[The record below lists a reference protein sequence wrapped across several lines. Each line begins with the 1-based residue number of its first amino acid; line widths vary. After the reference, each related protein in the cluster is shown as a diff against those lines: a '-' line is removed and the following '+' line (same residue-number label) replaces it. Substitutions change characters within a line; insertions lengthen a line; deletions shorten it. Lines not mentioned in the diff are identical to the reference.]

1 MITTFRPSGCTN
13 ACRHSHRVSAGFKT
27 ALFSTKPYIPYIVRE
42 PSMSISAIICD
53 APIAHKAEGSDPY
66 AWLQERDTEAVLD
79 YLKAEN
85 SYQQAQTA
93 DQAALRETLFEE
105 IKGRILE
112 TDLSLPS
119 PWGPYLYYTRTTAG
133 DEYALH
139 YRCPRPADD
148 SLTLDESR
156 EQLLLD
162 PNVLANGG
170 FFSLGAFSISPDHQ
184 RLAYSIDSTGDEI
197 YTLFVKELSD
207 GRVSELEFQDCD
219 GSMTWANDSLT
230 LFFGE
235 LDDTHRPHKLY
246 RYRLDGT
253 AAEEV
258 FHEPDGRF
266 FMHCYRASSEQQLL
280 LSVGSKTTSEVWVLD
295 ANQPQQ
301 DFSCIAPRVEDH
313 EYDVDHGAL
322 DGQWTWFIRTN
333 RDGINF
339 ALYTAVDTG
348 VAPIEAQW
356 QILIPHSDT
365 VMIDGM
371 SLNAGAMTLSLREGG
386 LPIIE
391 VHPQDLPSYRVQL
404 PDAAYSLHVQNTL
417 EFASERIRLRYEALN
432 RPAQIRQ
439 LQLSNGEQQVL
450 KQTPVLGPFD
460 ADAYVSQRLWATAPD
475 GTQIPISLVIK
486 REALGKPVPLYL
498 YGYGAYGESLDPWFS
513 HARLSLLDRGM
524 AFAIA
529 HVRGGGELGEAWYRA
544 GKQEHKQNT
553 FSDFI
558 ACAEHLIANGFT
570 SAPQLAISGGS
581 AGGLLIGAVL
591 NQRPE
596 LFGAA
601 IAEVPF
607 VDVLNTMLDPDLP
620 LTVTEYDEWGNP
632 QEPDVYER
640 LKAYA
645 PYENVKAQAYPA
657 MLVIAGY
664 NDSRVQYWEAAKW
677 VAKLRTAKTDTNP
690 LLLKTELGAG
700 HGGMSGRY
708 QGLRD
713 VALEYAFLFK
723 VLGVA

>member
-1 MITTFRPSGCTN
+1 MPQSAHVPS
-13 ACRHSHRVSAGFKT
+13 
-27 ALFSTKPYIPYIVRE
+27 
-42 PSMSISAIICD
+42 
-53 APIAHKAEGSDPY
+53 APIARQAAGDDPY
-66 AWLQERDTEAVLD
+66 AWLQERDTAPVLD

-85 SYQQAQTA
+85 AYQEAMLA
-93 DQAALRETLFEE
+93 DQAELRENLFNE

-133 DEYALH
+133 DEYARH

-148 SLTLDESR
+148 SQQVDESA
-156 EQLLLD
+156 EELLLD
-162 PNVLANGG
+162 PNALANGG
-170 FFSLGAFSISPDHQ
+170 FFSLGAFSVSPDHQ
-184 RLAYSIDSTGDEI
+184 RLAYSLDTHGDEV
-197 YTLFVKELSD
+197 YTLFVKELSN
-207 GRVSELEFQDCD
+207 GKVSELSFEDCD

-230 LFFGE
+230 LFFAE

-266 FMHCYRASSEQQLL
+266 FLHCYRSSSERQLL
-280 LSVGSKTTSEVWVLD
+280 LALGSKTTSEVWALD
-295 ANQPQQ
+295 ASQPQQ
-301 DFSCIAPRVEDH
+301 AFTCLAPRVEDH
-313 EYDVDHGAL
+313 EYEVDHGKL
-322 DGQWTWFIRTN
+322 DDQWRWFIRSN

-339 ALYTAVDTG
+339 ALYQAADTG
-348 VAPIEAQW
+348 VVPTESDW
-356 QILIPHSDT
+356 QNLIPHSDS
-365 VMIDGM
+365 VMLDGVT
-371 SLNAGAMTLSLREGG
+371 LNATAMTLSLRIGG

-391 VHPQDLPSYRVQL
+391 VHPQSLPAYRVQL
-404 PDAAYSLHVQNTL
+404 PDAAYSLYVQNSL
-417 EFASERIRLRYEALN
+417 EFVSDKIRLRYEALN
-432 RPAQIRQ
+432 RPAQVRQ
-439 LQLSNGEQQVL
+439 LELASGEQKVL
-450 KQTPVLGPFD
+450 KETPVLGPFD

-475 GTQIPISLVIK
+475 GTQVPISLVVK
-486 REALGKPVPLYL
+486 REHLGQPTPLYL
-498 YGYGAYGESLDPWFS
+498 YGYGAYGDSLDPWFS
-513 HARLSLLDRGM
+513 HARLSLLERGV

-553 FSDFI
+553 FNDFI
-558 ACAEHLIANGFT
+558 ACAEHLIAEGYT
-570 SAPQLAISGGS
+570 ESSKLAISGGS

-591 NQRPE
+591 NQRPD
-596 LFGAA
+596 LFAVA

-632 QEPDVYER
+632 QEPEVYAR
-640 LKAYA
+640 IKAYA
-645 PYENVKAQAYPA
+645 PYENVTPQAYPA
-657 MLVIAGY
+657 TLVIAGY

-677 VAKLRTAKTDTNP
+677 VAKLRVTKTDDHL
-690 LLLKTELGAG
+690 LLLKTELDAG

-713 VALEYAFLFK
+713 VALEYAFVFK
-723 VLGVA
+723 QLGIA

>member
-1 MITTFRPSGCTN
+1 MSLSAHVSN
-13 ACRHSHRVSAGFKT
+13 APVARKDPGA
-27 ALFSTKPYIPYIVRE
+27 
-42 PSMSISAIICD
+42 
-53 APIAHKAEGSDPY
+53 DPY
-66 AWLQERDTEAVLD
+66 AWLQERDTDAVLD

-85 SYQQAQTA
+85 RFQEEQLA
-93 DQAALRETLFEE
+93 DQAELRETLFQE

-133 DEYALH
+133 DEYPRH

-148 SLTLDESR
+148 SLTVDEHH

-162 PNVLANGG
+162 PNELAGGG

-184 RLAYSIDSTGDEI
+184 RLAYSLDTTGDEI
-197 YTLFVKELSD
+197 YTLFVKELSND
-207 GRVSELEFQDCD
+207 KVSELSFENCD

-235 LDDTHRPHKLY
+235 LDETHRPHKLW

-266 FMHCYRASSEQQLL
+266 FLHCYRSSSERQLI
-280 LSVGSKTTSEVWVLD
+280 LSLGSKTTSEVWVLD
-295 ANQPQQ
+295 AAQPQQ
-301 DFSCIAPRVEDH
+301 PFTCLAPRVEHH
-313 EYDVDHGAL
+313 EYDVDHGLL
-322 DGQWTWFIRTN
+322 DGQWTWLIRTN

-339 ALYTAVDTG
+339 ALYQAPDAG
-348 VAPIEAQW
+348 VAPTEADW
-356 QILIPHSDT
+356 QNLIPHSDT
-365 VMIDGM
+365 VMIDGL

-391 VHPQDLPSYRVQL
+391 VHPQDLPAYRVQL
-404 PDAAYSLHVQNTL
+404 PDAAYSLHVQNSL

-439 LQLSNGEQQVL
+439 LDLASGAQVVL

-475 GTQIPISLVIK
+475 GTQVPISLVVK
-486 REALGKPVPLYL
+486 REALGQPVPLYL
-498 YGYGAYGESLDPWFS
+498 YGYGAYGSSLDPWFS
-513 HARLSLLDRGM
+513 HARLSLLDRGV

-544 GKQEHKQNT
+544 GKQEHKHNT

-570 SAPQLAISGGS
+570 TAEQLAISGGS

-596 LFGAA
+596 LFKVA

-607 VDVLNTMLDPDLP
+607 VDVLNTMLDPELP

-632 QEPDVYER
+632 EEPDVYDR
-640 LKAYA
+640 IRAYA
-645 PYENVKAQAYPA
+645 PYENVRAQAYPA
-657 MLVIAGY
+657 LLVIAGY

-677 VAKLRTAKTDTNP
+677 VAKLRATKTDDNP

-713 VALEYAFLFK
+713 VALEYAF
-723 VLGVA
+723 VLKIWGKA

>member
-1 MITTFRPSGCTN
+1 
-13 ACRHSHRVSAGFKT
+13 
-27 ALFSTKPYIPYIVRE
+27 
-42 PSMSISAIICD
+42 
-53 APIAHKAEGSDPY
+53 
-66 AWLQERDTEAVLD
+66 
-79 YLKAEN
+79 
-85 SYQQAQTA
+85 
-93 DQAALRETLFEE
+93 
-105 IKGRILE
+105 
-112 TDLSLPS
+112 
-119 PWGPYLYYTRTTAG
+119 
-133 DEYALH
+133 
-139 YRCPRPADD
+139 
-148 SLTLDESR
+148 
-156 EQLLLD
+156 
-162 PNVLANGG
+162 
-170 FFSLGAFSISPDHQ
+170 
-184 RLAYSIDSTGDEI
+184 
-197 YTLFVKELSD
+197 VKELSN

-235 LDDTHRPHKLY
+235 LDDTHRPHKLF

-266 FMHCYRASSEQQLL
+266 FMHCYRSSSEQQLL
-280 LSVGSKTTSEVWVLD
+280 LSLGSKTTSEVWVLD
-295 ANQPQQ
+295 AFQPQQ
-301 DFSCIAPRVEDH
+301 AFTCIAPRVEDH

-339 ALYTAVDTG
+339 ALYHAADTG
-348 VAPIEAQW
+348 VAPTEADW
-356 QILIPHSDT
+356 QNLIPHSDT
-365 VMIDGM
+365 VMIEGM

-404 PDAAYSLHVQNTL
+404 PDAAYSLHVQNSL
-417 EFASERIRLRYEALN
+417 EFVSDRIRLRYEALN

-439 LQLSNGEQQVL
+439 LVLGNGEQKVL

-475 GTQIPISLVIK
+475 GTKVPISLVVK
-486 REALGKPVPLYL
+486 REALGKPTPLYL

-513 HARLSLLDRGM
+513 HARLSLLDRGV

-544 GKQEHKQNT
+544 GKQEHKHNT

-558 ACAEHLIANGFT
+558 ACAEHLIANSFT
-570 SAPQLAISGGS
+570 TSQQLAISGGS

-596 LFGAA
+596 LFAAA

-632 QEPDVYER
+632 EEPDVYER
-640 LKAYA
+640 IKAYA
-645 PYENVKAQAYPA
+645 PYENVTAQAYPA

-677 VAKLRTAKTDTNP
+677 VAKLRATKTDTNP

-713 VALEYAFLFK
+713 VALEYAFVFK
-723 VLGVA
+723 VLGIA

>member
-1 MITTFRPSGCTN
+1 MSLS
-13 ACRHSHRVSAGFKT
+13 AHVSN
-27 ALFSTKPYIPYIVRE
+27 
-42 PSMSISAIICD
+42 
-53 APIAHKAEGSDPY
+53 APIARRDPGVDPY
-66 AWLQERDTEAVLD
+66 AWLQERDTDAVLD

-85 SYQQAQTA
+85 SYQEAQLA
-93 DQAALRETLFEE
+93 DQAELRETLFQE

-133 DEYALH
+133 DEYPRH

-148 SLTLDESR
+148 SLSVDESR

-162 PNVLANGG
+162 PNVLAGGG

-184 RLAYSIDSTGDEI
+184 RLAYSLDTTGDEI
-197 YTLFVKELSD
+197 YTLFVKELSND
-207 GRVSELEFQDCD
+207 KVSELSFADCD

-235 LDDTHRPHKLY
+235 LDDTHRPHKLW

-266 FMHCYRASSEQQLL
+266 FLHCYRSSSEKQLI
-280 LSVGSKTTSEVWVLD
+280 LSLGSKTTSEVWVLD
-295 ANQPQQ
+295 AAQPQRP
-301 DFSCIAPRVEDH
+301 FTCLAPRVENH
-313 EYDVDHGAL
+313 EYDVDHGLL
-322 DGQWTWFIRTN
+322 DGQWTWLIRSN

-339 ALYTAVDTG
+339 ALYQAADTG
-348 VAPIEAQW
+348 VAPTETDW
-356 QILIPHSDT
+356 QNLIPHSDT
-365 VMIDGM
+365 VMIDGL

-391 VHPQDLPSYRVQL
+391 VHPQGLPAYRVQL
-404 PDAAYSLHVQNTL
+404 PDAAYSLHVQNSL
-417 EFASERIRLRYEALN
+417 EFVSDRIRLRYEALN

-439 LQLSNGEQQVL
+439 LDLASGAQIVL

-475 GTQIPISLVIK
+475 GTQVPISLVVK
-486 REALGKPVPLYL
+486 REALGQPVPLYL

-513 HARLSLLDRGM
+513 HSRLSLLDRGV

-544 GKQEHKQNT
+544 GKQEHKHNT

-558 ACAEHLIANGFT
+558 ACAEHLISNGFT
-570 SAPQLAISGGS
+570 TAEQLAISGGS

-596 LFGAA
+596 LFKVA

-632 QEPDVYER
+632 EEPDVYDR
-640 LKAYA
+640 IRAYA
-645 PYENVKAQAYPA
+645 PYENVSAQAYPA
-657 MLVIAGY
+657 LLVIAGY

-677 VAKLRTAKTDTNP
+677 VAKLRATKTDDNP

-713 VALEYAFLFK
+713 VALEYAFVLK
-723 VLGVA
+723 VLRVA

>member
-1 MITTFRPSGCTN
+1 MSLS
-13 ACRHSHRVSAGFKT
+13 AHVSN
-27 ALFSTKPYIPYIVRE
+27 
-42 PSMSISAIICD
+42 
-53 APIAHKAEGSDPY
+53 APIARRDPGVDPY
-66 AWLQERDTEAVLD
+66 AWLQERDTDAVLD

-85 SYQQAQTA
+85 SYQEAQLA
-93 DQAALRETLFEE
+93 DQAELRETLFQE

-133 DEYALH
+133 DEYPRH

-148 SLTLDESR
+148 SLSVDESR

-162 PNVLANGG
+162 PNVLAGGG

-184 RLAYSIDSTGDEI
+184 RLAYSLDTTGDEI
-197 YTLFVKELSD
+197 YTLFVKELSND
-207 GRVSELEFQDCD
+207 KVSELSFADCD

-235 LDDTHRPHKLY
+235 LDDTHRPHKLW

-266 FMHCYRASSEQQLL
+266 FLHCYRSSSEKQLI
-280 LSVGSKTTSEVWVLD
+280 LSLGSKTTSEVWVLD
-295 ANQPQQ
+295 AAQSQRP
-301 DFSCIAPRVEDH
+301 FTCLAPRVENH
-313 EYDVDHGAL
+313 EYDVDHGLL
-322 DGQWTWFIRTN
+322 DGQWTWLIRSN

-339 ALYTAVDTG
+339 ALYQAADTG
-348 VAPIEAQW
+348 VAPTEADW
-356 QILIPHSDT
+356 QNLIPHSDT
-365 VMIDGM
+365 VMIDGL

-391 VHPQDLPSYRVQL
+391 VHPQGLPAYRVQL
-404 PDAAYSLHVQNTL
+404 PDAAYSLHVQNSL
-417 EFASERIRLRYEALN
+417 EFVSDRIRLRYEALN

-439 LQLSNGEQQVL
+439 LDLASGAQIVL

-475 GTQIPISLVIK
+475 GTQVPISLVVK
-486 REALGKPVPLYL
+486 REALGRPVPLYL

-513 HARLSLLDRGM
+513 HSRLSLLDRGV

-544 GKQEHKQNT
+544 GKQEHKHNT

-558 ACAEHLIANGFT
+558 ACAEHLISNGFT
-570 SAPQLAISGGS
+570 TAEQLAISGGS

-596 LFGAA
+596 LFKVA

-632 QEPDVYER
+632 EEPDVYDR
-640 LKAYA
+640 IRAYA
-645 PYENVKAQAYPA
+645 PYENVGAQAYPA
-657 MLVIAGY
+657 LLVIAGY

-677 VAKLRTAKTDTNP
+677 VAKLRATKTDDNP

-713 VALEYAFLFK
+713 VALEYAFVLK
-723 VLGVA
+723 VLRVA

>member
-1 MITTFRPSGCTN
+1 MP
-13 ACRHSHRVSAGFKT
+13 VSAHVT
-27 ALFSTKPYIPYIVRE
+27 R
-42 PSMSISAIICD
+42 
-53 APIAHKAEGSDPY
+53 APIAHKAEGPDPY
-66 AWLQERDTEAVLD
+66 AWLQERDSDAVLD

-85 SYQQAQTA
+85 SYQEAALA
-93 DQAALRETLFEE
+93 DQTELRETLFQE

-133 DEYALH
+133 DEYARH

-148 SLTLDESR
+148 SLTVDESQ

-162 PNVLANGG
+162 PNELAKGG

-184 RLAYSIDSTGDEI
+184 RLAYSLDTSGEEV
-197 YTLFVKELSD
+197 YTLFVKELSS
-207 GRVSELEFQDCD
+207 GKVSELEFADCD

-235 LDDTHRPHKLY
+235 LDDTHRPHKLL

-266 FMHCYRASSEQQLL
+266 FLHCYRSSSEKQLL
-280 LSVGSKTTSEVWVLD
+280 LSLGSKTTSEVWVLD
-295 ANQPQQ
+295 AAQPQHA
-301 DFSCIAPRVEDH
+301 FTCLAPRVEHH
-313 EYDVDHGAL
+313 EYDVDHGLL
-322 DGQWTWFIRTN
+322 DGQWTWFIRSN

-339 ALYTAVDTG
+339 ALYQTPDLGTVPGQAD
-348 VAPIEAQW
+348 W
-356 QILIPHSDT
+356 QNLIPHSDS
-365 VMIDGM
+365 VMLEGL
-371 SLNAGAMTLSLREGG
+371 SLNDSAMTLSLREGG

-391 VHPQDLPSYRVQL
+391 VHPEGLPAYRVQL
-404 PDAAYSLHVQNTL
+404 PDAAYSLHVQNSL
-417 EFASERIRLRYEALN
+417 EFVSQRIRLRYEALN

-439 LQLSNGEQQVL
+439 LELADGEQKVL
-450 KQTPVLGPFD
+450 KETPVLGVFD
-460 ADAYVSQRLWATAPD
+460 PDAYVSQRLWATAAD
-475 GTQIPISLVIK
+475 GTQVPISLVIK
-486 REALGKPVPLYL
+486 REALGRPAPLYL

-513 HARLSLLDRGM
+513 HARLSLLERGV

-558 ACAEHLIANGFT
+558 ACAEHLIAQGLTT
-570 SAPQLAISGGS
+570 SEQLAISGGS

-596 LFGAA
+596 LFKAA

-607 VDVLNTMLDPDLP
+607 VDVLNTMLDPELP

-632 QEPDVYER
+632 EEPEVYAR
-640 LKAYA
+640 IKAYA
-645 PYENVKAQAYPA
+645 PYENVEAKAYPA
-657 MLVIAGY
+657 TLVIAGY

-677 VAKLRTAKTDTNP
+677 VARLRATKTDDNL

-713 VALEYAFLFK
+713 VALEYAFVFK
-723 VLGVA
+723 ILGIA

>member
-1 MITTFRPSGCTN
+1 MSLS
-13 ACRHSHRVSAGFKT
+13 AHVSN
-27 ALFSTKPYIPYIVRE
+27 
-42 PSMSISAIICD
+42 
-53 APIAHKAEGSDPY
+53 APIARRDPGVDPY
-66 AWLQERDTEAVLD
+66 AWLQERDTDAVLD

-85 SYQQAQTA
+85 SYQQAQLA
-93 DQAALRETLFEE
+93 DQAELRETLFQE
-105 IKGRILE
+105 IKVRILE

-133 DEYALH
+133 DEYPRH

-148 SLTLDESR
+148 SLTVDESR

-162 PNVLANGG
+162 PNALAGGG

-184 RLAYSIDSTGDEI
+184 RLAYSLDTTGDEI
-197 YTLFVKELSD
+197 YTLFVKELSND
-207 GRVSELEFQDCD
+207 KVSELSFDDCD

-235 LDDTHRPHKLY
+235 LDDTHRPHKLW

-266 FMHCYRASSEQQLL
+266 FLHCYRSSSEKQLI
-280 LSVGSKTTSEVWVLD
+280 LSLGSKTTSEVWVLD
-295 ANQPQQ
+295 ATQPQQ
-301 DFSCIAPRVEDH
+301 PFTCLAPRREDH
-313 EYDVDHGAL
+313 EYDIDHGLL
-322 DGQWTWFIRTN
+322 DGQWTWLIRSN

-339 ALYTAVDTG
+339 ALYQAADTG
-348 VAPIEAQW
+348 VAPTEADW
-356 QILIPHSDT
+356 QNLIPHSDT
-365 VMIDGM
+365 VMIDGL
-371 SLNAGAMTLSLREGG
+371 SLNARAMTLSLREGG

-391 VHPQDLPSYRVQL
+391 VHPQGLPAYRVQL
-404 PDAAYSLHVQNTL
+404 PDAAYSLHVQNSL
-417 EFASERIRLRYEALN
+417 EFISDRIRLRYEALN

-439 LQLSNGEQQVL
+439 LDLASGTQVVL

-475 GTQIPISLVIK
+475 GTQVPISLVVK
-486 REALGKPVPLYL
+486 REALGQPVPLYL

-513 HARLSLLDRGM
+513 HARLSLLDRGV

-544 GKQEHKQNT
+544 GKQEHKHNT

-570 SAPQLAISGGS
+570 TAEQLAISGGS

-596 LFGAA
+596 LFKVA

-632 QEPDVYER
+632 EEPDVYDR
-640 LKAYA
+640 IRAYA
-645 PYENVKAQAYPA
+645 PYENVSAQAYPA
-657 MLVIAGY
+657 LLVIAGY

-677 VAKLRTAKTDTNP
+677 VAKLRATKTDDNP
-690 LLLKTELGAG
+690 LLLKTELDAG

-713 VALEYAFLFK
+713 VALEYAFVLK
-723 VLGVA
+723 VLGLG

>member
-1 MITTFRPSGCTN
+1 MPE
-13 ACRHSHRVSAGFKT
+13 SANVMT
-27 ALFSTKPYIPYIVRE
+27 
-42 PSMSISAIICD
+42 
-53 APIAHKAEGSDPY
+53 APIAQRAPGADPY

-85 SYQQAQTA
+85 AYQEAQTA
-93 DQAALRETLFEE
+93 DQAELRESLFNE

-133 DEYALH
+133 DEYARH

-162 PNVLANGG
+162 PNALANGG

-184 RLAYSIDSTGDEI
+184 RLAYSVDASGDEV
-197 YTLFVKELSD
+197 YTLFVKELSND
-207 GRVSELEFQDCD
+207 RVSELEFEDCD

-230 LFFGE
+230 LFFGV
-235 LDDTHRPHKLY
+235 LDDTHRPHKLF

-266 FMHCYRASSEQQLL
+266 FLHCYRASSEQQLL
-280 LSVGSKTTSEVWVLD
+280 LSLGSKTTSEVWALD
-295 ANQPQQ
+295 ANQPHLP
-301 DFSCIAPRVEDH
+301 FICLAPRVEDH
-313 EYDVDHGAL
+313 EYDVDHGLL
-322 DGQWTWFIRTN
+322 DGVWTWFIRTN

-339 ALYTAVDTG
+339 ALYQAPDTG
-348 VAPIEAQW
+348 VPPSEADW
-356 QILIPHSDT
+356 QNLIPHNEE
-365 VMIDGM
+365 VMLDGV
-371 SLNAGAMTLSLREGG
+371 SLNAEAMTLSLREGG

-391 VHPQDLPSYRVQL
+391 VHPQGQASYRVQL
-404 PDAAYSLHVQNTL
+404 PDAAYSLHVQNSL
-417 EFASERIRLRYEALN
+417 EFESDRIRLRYEALN
-432 RPAQIRQ
+432 RPAQVRQ
-439 LQLSNGEQQVL
+439 LILASGEQTVL
-450 KQTPVLGPFD
+450 KETPVLGQFD

-475 GTQIPISLVIK
+475 GTQVPISLVMK
-486 REALGKPVPLYL
+486 REMVGKPVPLYL
-498 YGYGAYGESLDPWFS
+498 YGYGAYGSSLDPWFS

-544 GKQEHKQNT
+544 GKQEHKHNT

-558 ACAEHLIANGFT
+558 ACAEFLILNGIT
-570 SAPQLAISGGS
+570 TAEKLAISGGS

-591 NQRPE
+591 NQRPD
-596 LFGAA
+596 LFGVA

-607 VDVLNTMLDPDLP
+607 VDVLNTMLDPELP

-632 QEPDVYER
+632 EEPDVYDR
-640 LKAYA
+640 IKAYA
-645 PYENVKAQAYPA
+645 PYENVTAQAYPPL
-657 MLVIAGY
+657 LVIAGY

-677 VAKLRTAKTDTNP
+677 VVKLRATKTDDNV

-713 VALEYAFLFK
+713 VALEYAFVFK
-723 VLGVA
+723 VLQIA

>member
-1 MITTFRPSGCTN
+1 MPLPANDS
-13 ACRHSHRVSAGFKT
+13 S
-27 ALFSTKPYIPYIVRE
+27 
-42 PSMSISAIICD
+42 
-53 APIAHKAEGSDPY
+53 APIAHKAEGADPY
-66 AWLQERDTEAVLD
+66 AWLQERDTDAVLD
-79 YLKAEN
+79 YLNAEN
-85 SYQQAQTA
+85 SYQEARLAHQAP
-93 DQAALRETLFEE
+93 LRETLFQE

-133 DEYALH
+133 DEYARH

-148 SLTLDESR
+148 SLTVDESR

-162 PNVLANGG
+162 PNALANGG

-184 RLAYSIDSTGDEI
+184 RLAYSLDTTGEEI
-197 YTLFVKELSD
+197 YTLFIKELSN
-207 GRVSELEFQDCD
+207 GKVSELSFDNCD

-235 LDDTHRPHKLY
+235 LDDTHRPHKLF

-266 FMHCYRASSEQQLL
+266 FLHCYRSSSERQLL
-280 LSVGSKTTSEVWVLD
+280 LSLGSKTTGETWALD
-295 ANQPQQ
+295 AAQPQLP
-301 DFSCIAPRVEDH
+301 FTCLAPRVEGH
-313 EYDVDHGAL
+313 EYDVDHGQL
-322 DGQWTWFIRTN
+322 DGQWTWFIRSN
-333 RDGINF
+333 REGINF
-339 ALYTAVDTG
+339 ALYQAADQGAIPEESDWQLLVPHNPEVMLDG
-348 VAPIEAQW
+348 V
-356 QILIPHSDT
+356 T
-365 VMIDGM
+365 
-371 SLNAGAMTLSLREGG
+371 LNAGAMTLSLREGG

-391 VHPQDLPSYRVQL
+391 VHPQDLPVYRVQL
-404 PDAAYSLHVQNTL
+404 PDAAYSLHVQNSL
-417 EFASERIRLRYEALN
+417 EFSSDRIRLRYEALN
-432 RPAQIRQ
+432 RPAQVRQ
-439 LQLSNGEQQVL
+439 LQLADGQQQVL
-450 KQTPVLGPFD
+450 KETPVLGPFD
-460 ADAYVSQRLWATAPD
+460 ADAYVSQRLWATAAD
-475 GTQIPISLVIK
+475 GTQVPISLVVK
-486 REALGKPVPLYL
+486 RECLGQPTPLYL

-513 HARLSLLDRGM
+513 HARLSLLDRGV

-558 ACAEHLIANGFT
+558 ACAEHLIAQGLT
-570 SAPQLAISGGS
+570 SAQQLAISGGS

-596 LFGAA
+596 LFRAA

-632 QEPDVYER
+632 EEPEVYER
-640 LKAYA
+640 IKAYA
-645 PYENVKAQAYPA
+645 PYENVRAQAYPA
-657 MLVIAGY
+657 TLVIAGY

-677 VAKLRTAKTDTNP
+677 VAKLRATKTDDNP

-713 VALEYAFLFK
+713 VALEYAFILNI
-723 VLGVA
+723 LGLD

>member
-1 MITTFRPSGCTN
+1 MPPSTH
-13 ACRHSHRVSAGFKT
+13 AA
-27 ALFSTKPYIPYIVRE
+27 A
-42 PSMSISAIICD
+42 
-53 APIAHKAEGSDPY
+53 APIARQDSGQDPY
-66 AWLQERDTEAVLD
+66 AWLQERDNSEVLD
-79 YLKAEN
+79 HLKAEN
-85 SYQQAQTA
+85 AWQEAQLE
-93 DQAALRETLFEE
+93 DQKALRETLFQE

-133 DEYALH
+133 DEYARH

-148 SLTLDESR
+148 SQQIDESA
-156 EQLLLD
+156 EELLLD

-170 FFSLGAFSISPDHQ
+170 FFSLGAFSISPDHK
-184 RLAYSIDSTGDEI
+184 RLAYSLDTNGEEI
-197 YTLFVKELSD
+197 YTLYVKELSS
-207 GRVSELEFQDCD
+207 GKVSELAFADCD

-266 FMHCYRASSEQQLL
+266 FLHCYRSSSERQLL
-280 LSVGSKTTSEVWVLD
+280 LSLGSKTTSEVWALD
-295 ANQPQQ
+295 AEQPQQ
-301 DFSCIAPRVEDH
+301 AFACLAPRVEGH
-313 EYDVDHGAL
+313 EYDVDHGKL
-322 DGQWTWFIRTN
+322 DDQWTWFIRSN

-339 ALYTAVDTG
+339 ALFQAADTG
-348 VAPIEAQW
+348 SVPSEDQW
-356 QILIPHSDT
+356 HNLIAHDDA
-365 VMIDGM
+365 VMLDGVT
-371 SLNAGAMTLSLREGG
+371 LNARAMTLSLRIGG
-386 LPIIE
+386 LPVID
-391 VHPQDLPSYRVQL
+391 VHPQGLPTYRVEL
-404 PDAAYSLHVQNTL
+404 PDAAYSLYVQNSL
-417 EFASERIRLRYEALN
+417 EFHSDKIRLRYEALN
-432 RPAQIRQ
+432 RPAQVRQ
-439 LQLSNGEQQVL
+439 LELASGAQQVL
-450 KQTPVLGPFD
+450 KQTPVLGAFN
-460 ADAYVSQRLWATAPD
+460 ADDYVSQRLWATSAD
-475 GTQIPISLVIK
+475 GTQVPISLVV
-486 REALGKPVPLYL
+486 RRDQVGQPTPLYL
-498 YGYGAYGESLDPWFS
+498 YGYGAYGSSLDPWFS
-513 HARLSLLDRGM
+513 HARLSLLDRGV

-558 ACAEHLIANGFT
+558 ACAEHLIAEGLT
-570 SAPQLAISGGS
+570 TAKQLAISGGS

-596 LFGAA
+596 LFQAA

-632 QEPDVYER
+632 QEPEVYER
-640 LKAYA
+640 IKAYA
-645 PYENVKAQAYPA
+645 PYENVSAQAYPA

-677 VAKLRTAKTDTNP
+677 VAKLRATKTDDNL

-713 VALEYAFLFK
+713 VALEYAFVFK
-723 VLGVA
+723 ALGRA